1 MAEPSAKDVRPNRT
15 SRQRQKT
22 RERLI
27 GAALSVMAHKG
38 VDAATINNITEAAD
52 LGFGSFYNYFE
63 SKEEIVWAALDALF
77 DRIGARIDT
86 VAGSVADPLQALSS
100 ALRIFIGLIIAKPE
114 WAGFVLR
121 VCTMPGFTKV
131 GLFARLYRD
140 IRAAHEAGRLRLV
153 DPELVPHSVGGAM
166 LFLVVALQEG
176 DLPPTEAP
184 VRIAAMV
191 LRILGVD
198 EAEIARLVNL
208 PLPQLTD
215 KDACLYLNGNG

>member
-1 MAEPSAKDVRPNRT
+1 MAESSAEDARPNRM

-27 GAALSVMAHKG
+27 DAALSVMARKG
-38 VDAATINNITEAAD
+38 ADAATINDITEAAD
-52 LGFGSFYNYFE
+52 VGFGSFYNYFA
-63 SKEEIVWAALDALF
+63 SKEEIVWVALDALF
-77 DRIGARIDT
+77 DRIGAKIDN
-86 VAGSVADPLQALSS
+86 VAGSIADPLQALSS
-100 ALRIFIGLIIAKPE
+100 ALRIFVGLIIAKPE

-121 VCTMPGFTKV
+121 VSTMPGFTKV

-140 IRAAHEAGRLRLV
+140 IHAAREAGRLCLV
-153 DPELVPHSVGGAM
+153 DPELVTHAVGGAM

-176 DLPPTEAP
+176 DLPPAEAP
-184 VRIAAMV
+184 ARIAAMV

-208 PLPQLTD
+208 PLPRLVED
-215 KDACLYLNGNG
+215 GDCP

>member
-1 MAEPSAKDVRPNRT
+1 MMAGSSAEDARPNRM

-27 GAALSVMAHKG
+27 DAALSVMARKG
-38 VDAATINNITEAAD
+38 VDAATINDITEAAD
-52 LGFGSFYNYFE
+52 VGFGSFYNYFV
-63 SKEEIVWAALDALF
+63 SKEEIVWVALDALF
-77 DRIGARIDT
+77 DRIGARIDN
-86 VAGSVADPLQALSS
+86 VAGSIADPLQALSS
-100 ALRIFIGLIIAKPE
+100 ALRIFVGLIIAKPE

-140 IRAAHEAGRLRLV
+140 IRAAHEADRLHLV
-153 DPELVPHSVGGAM
+153 DPELVTHAVGGAM

-176 DLPPTEAP
+176 DLPPAEAP

-208 PLPQLTD
+208 PLPHLTGE
-215 KDACLYLNGNG
+215 DACL